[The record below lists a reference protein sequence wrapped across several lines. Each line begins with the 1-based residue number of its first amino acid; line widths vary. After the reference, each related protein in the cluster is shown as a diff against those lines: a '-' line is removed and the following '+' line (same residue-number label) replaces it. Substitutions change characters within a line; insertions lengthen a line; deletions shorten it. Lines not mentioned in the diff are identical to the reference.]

1 MEIILL
7 GLVSALLTG
16 CIALIDSLLNNVL
29 EICLYAEKYM
39 TSIGGGSLVS
49 GIFNVALGTGVSRYK
64 NT

>member
-39 TSIGGGSLVS
+39 TSTGGGSRFTV
-49 GIFNVALGTGVSRYK
+49 R
-64 NT
+64 